1 MLKHPAL
8 RSLGKIWRL
17 LDRGDRWQLAGI
29 GVLMLIGSIWEAMGV
44 GLVLPFIAI
53 IEKPSRLNDLL
64 FWRHSAVPL
73 TRQEEYQWLLILSIS
88 FAILFIGKNLFIAG
102 SGYLQLRFLNEKR
115 LKFSVMLLRSYLFKP
130 YTFHLQNNTAKLIQ
144 NANGETNNV
153 FAYYLLP
160 LLIVISESLIVF
172 AIFAVIILSNP
183 FISLIVIAVLAI
195 LSYLFFRFFRRKLKA
210 IGAKRVHYAQKVVQS
225 ISQGLG
231 GIKEVKVLG
240 REQVFLDVYEQNLIE
255 DRKANL
261 FLDFINQLPRAYF
274 ETLAVTTIILI
285 IILTLIQRGSV
296 AQVLPLI
303 SLFAAAAFRLLP
315 SANRLITNLNSIIFY
330 SASVDIIYDDV
341 LEARSLEIHKAEPVV
356 VKPFCDRLELIDL
369 YYTYPNAP
377 SPALCGVSLTIKQG
391 EMVGFVGASGAGK
404 TTIVDLILGLLEP
417 SQGDI
422 RVDGESIYHNLAQ
435 WQRQIGYIPQTIY
448 LSDDTLRRNIAFG
461 LPDEAIDETAVWAAV
476 EAAQLST
483 FVRTLPDG
491 LDTVVGE
498 RGVRLSGGQRQ
509 RVGIARALYHN
520 PSVLIMDEATAALD
534 NQTEAG
540 VMDAIQ
546 DLSGEKTIIM
556 IAHRLSTV
564 MECDR
569 LYLMANGQVAA
580 VGNYQEL
587 LQISPDFRAMAQ
599 GYGGAN

>member
-8 RSLGKIWRL
+8 RSLGKVWRL

-29 GVLMLIGSIWEAMGV
+29 GLLMLIGSIWEALGV

-64 FWRHSAVPL
+64 FWRHSAIPL
-73 TRQEEYQWLLILSIS
+73 TPQEEYQWLLILSIS
-88 FAILFIGKNLFIAG
+88 FAALYICKNLFIAG
-102 SGYLQLRFLNEKR
+102 SNYLQFKFLNEKQR
-115 LKFSVMLLRSYLFKP
+115 KFSVLLLRSYLFKP

-144 NANGETNNV
+144 NANNETTNIFNS
-153 FAYYLLP
+153 YLLP
-160 LLIVISESLIVF
+160 LLIIISESLIVF

-183 FISLIVIAVLAI
+183 FISIIVITVLGI
-195 LSYLFFRFFRRKLKA
+195 LSYLFFKFFRRKLKE
-210 IGAKRVHYAQKVVQS
+210 IGARRVQYAQKVVQS
-225 ISQGLG
+225 INQGLG
-231 GIKEVKVLG
+231 GIKEVKILG

-255 DRKANL
+255 DRKANF
-261 FLDFINQLPRAYF
+261 FLNFINQLPRSYF
-274 ETLAVTTIILI
+274 ETLAVTAIILI
-285 IILTLIQRGSV
+285 IILTLVQRGSM

-315 SANRLITNLNSIIFY
+315 SATRLMVSLNSVIFY
-330 SASVDIIYDDV
+330 SASVDIIYDDI
-341 LEARSLEIHKAEPVV
+341 LEARSLEIHKAEPVAI
-356 VKPFCDRLELIDL
+356 KPFRDRLELIDL

-377 SPALCGVSLTIKQG
+377 RPALCGVSLTIKQG
-391 EMVGFVGASGAGK
+391 EMVGFVGSSGAGK
-404 TTIVDLILGLLEP
+404 TTVVDLILGLLEP

-422 RVDGESIYHNLAQ
+422 RVDGESIYDNLPQ

-448 LSDDTLRRNIAFG
+448 LCDDTLRRNIAFG
-461 LPDEAIDETAVWAAV
+461 LPDEAIDERAVWSAV
-476 EAAQLST
+476 EAAQLAT

-509 RVGIARALYHN
+509 RIGIARALYHN

-546 DLSGEKTIIM
+546 ALSGEKTIIM

-580 VGNYQEL
+580 VGSYQEL
-587 LQISPDFRAMAQ
+587 LQISPEFRAMAQ
-599 GYGGAN
+599 GYAGAS